1 MQVLALRRHSSKYFL
16 KQNISQVMGSF
27 SSRRACMAVLMVP
40 QHFTIFVTRQVKAN
54 RSIQSSRSYIVNY
67 YMVFENDSNNISDGE
82 VL

>member
-1 MQVLALRRHSSKYFL
+1 
-16 KQNISQVMGSF
+16 
-27 SSRRACMAVLMVP
+27 MAVLMIP
-40 QHFTIFVTRQVKAN
+40 HHFTIFVKRQGNAN